1 MDLNGPTGRVGPLK
15 TWDEYKHTLSP
26 LCGLSYPPA
35 PPTATSNSV
44 SLTLAFNS
52 VQKLP
57 TVVIEMKL
65 DAIADPA
72 KMEGRFYKNRNKI

>member
-1 MDLNGPTGRVGPLK
+1 MNINTFEVPYVGFPT
-15 TWDEYKHTLSP
+15 H
-26 LCGLSYPPA
+26 PPR
-35 PPTATSNSV
+35 PPSNSV

-65 DAIADPA
+65 DPIADPA

>member
-1 MDLNGPTGRVGPLK
+1 MDLNGPIGRVGPLK
-15 TWDEYKHTLSP
+15 TWDEYKHILSP
-26 LCGLSYPPA
+26 LCGLSYLPP
-35 PPTATSNSV
+35 PHTSNSV

>member
-1 MDLNGPTGRVGPLK
+1 MDLDGPTGRVRPLK
-15 TWDEYKHTLSP
+15 TWDEYKHIWSP

-35 PPTATSNSV
+35 PPTSNSV

-52 VQKLP
+52 VQRLP
-57 TVVIEMKL
+57 TVVIEIKL

>member
-35 PPTATSNSV
+35 PPPRHLQFCESYTG
-44 SLTLAFNS
+44 F
-52 VQKLP
+52 
-57 TVVIEMKL
+57 
-65 DAIADPA
+65 
-72 KMEGRFYKNRNKI
+72 